1 MSHQDESVTPVTTHS
16 PSGHHFGRPPL
27 PRIAPCSGVG
37 HVDARLNGPGV
48 LDSSQ
53 GFGGASLVL

>member
-1 MSHQDESVTPVTTHS
+1 MSQEDESVTPVTTHS
-16 PSGHHFGRPPL
+16 PRGSSFRAAPL
-27 PRIAPCSGVG
+27 PRIALCSGVG

>member
-1 MSHQDESVTPVTTHS
+1 MSQEDESVTPVTTRS
-16 PSGHHFGRPPL
+16 PRGSSFGA
-27 PRIAPCSGVG
+27 APTPENCSLFCVG

-53 GFGGASLVL
+53 GFGGASLIL